1 MPRVLVVPDSTAASS
16 SAIRDVVAGSHQI
29 SLSVRVDV
37 ENQEQ
42 ETRRRK
48 Q

>member
-1 MPRVLVVPDSTAASS
+1 MPRVLVEPDSTAASS
-16 SAIRDVVAGSHQI
+16 FAIRDVVADSCQI
-29 SLSVRVDV
+29 ILDVRVDV
-37 ENQEQ
+37 EKQEQ